1 MLAHGASCTLVVAF
15 TPNATGAHNASI
27 AIDDNATTSPQH
39 VTLSGTGIAG
49 LTTTKSSL
57 VYGDVKFGAEGIEAF
72 SVVNHQTQPVS
83 LSESFSGT
91 NPTDFSV
98 TGGTCT
104 STLAA
109 DKACSIIVSF
119 SPSAL
124 GTESATIS
132 VADSPDP
139 LSPYTVALSTGPTI
153 PETIAPVTLAYG
165 TLTARIPTKTKDV
178 TITNKS
184 GFPLSVGESFSGN
197 NANDFTVTG
206 GTCGGTAPANSTCT
220 IAVTFTPTGGGSSE
234 TANMALTVGSD
245 PSSPHNITLTG
256 TGP

>member
-1 MLAHGASCTLVVAF
+1 MLF
-15 TPNATGAHNASI
+15 
-27 AIDDNATTSPQH
+27 DNATSSPQQ

-83 LSESFSGT
+83 LSESFGGT
-91 NPTDFSV
+91 NPSDFSV

-104 STLAA
+104 TTLAA

-119 SPSAL
+119 SPSVL

-165 TLTARIPTKTKDV
+165 TLTARTPTKTKDV

-184 GFPLSVGESFSGN
+184 GFPLSVGESFSGPN
-197 NANDFTVTG
+197 ETDFTVTG

-220 IAVTFTPTGGGSSE
+220 IAVTFTPTAGGSSE
-234 TANMALTVGSD
+234 SASMAVTVSND
-245 PSSPHNITLTG
+245 PTSPHNITLTG
-256 TGP
+256 TGPVTAE